1 VKGVQ
6 VMLERIGHGS
16 QTEMLQTYAHVD

>member
-1 VKGVQ
+1 
-6 VMLERIGHGS
+6 MLERIGHGS